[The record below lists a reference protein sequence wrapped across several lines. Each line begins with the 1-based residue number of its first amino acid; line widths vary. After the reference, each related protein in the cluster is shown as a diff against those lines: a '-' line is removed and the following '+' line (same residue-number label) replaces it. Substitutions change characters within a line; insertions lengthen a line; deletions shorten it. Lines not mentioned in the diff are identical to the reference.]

1 MALWVHLIRDLPSQ
15 CHIFHI
21 HPKYKYDNKKQEGKV
36 FDNWYELGIKM
47 GLPPP
52 PRKGEGNH
60 PSHHPM
66 FHVHEITYTI
76 YPFRKLHSNLDSS
89 YCCIGLFIVL
99 LANPVRSYDSC
110 FFTGFGTVSEAA
122 IRYLKF
128 SKDEK

>member
-1 MALWVHLIRDLPSQ
+1 MITKNRRVRFLTTGMSWASKWV
-15 CHIFHI
+15 
-21 HPKYKYDNKKQEGKV
+21 
-36 FDNWYELGIKM
+36 
-47 GLPPP
+47 PP
-52 PRKGEGNH
+52 PRKGEGND
-60 PSHHPM
+60 PSLHPM